1 MKPRVAILLAAGF
14 FAAAAG
20 VAARAP
26 GGQAPGAAA
35 YASTPAPRAEP
46 PPGGTGPWWL
56 EPGDARRFVGSG
68 RCARCHEQAYAEW
81 RQYLHIQM
89 TKPAADASILGDFRP
104 GTRFAQHGRRYT
116 MERRNDRLFISISH
130 GGRPAET
137 FEVHYTLGFKRV
149 QGYLSRLPDGRIYV
163 LPAFWHREA
172 QRWIDWR
179 EIAPVPDTDADLR
192 QIWNV
197 TCFNCHATN
206 LVKTFDVATRSY
218 ETAWT
223 EMGIGCEGC
232 HGPGEAHVSLMEAWE
247 ADPSAKPAYSR
258 RRTNRDLSRTLKIFA
273 ARTADRRQVFDT
285 CAYCHGNKNNLF
297 VGFIPGD
304 RYDDYALPFLVSQP
318 PVPDDPQ
325 GDFWPDGRPSRFNR
339 PQALMQTGCFL
350 RGEATCTSC
359 HAAHGSANPF
369 SLKLPLEQSDLLCLQ
384 CHGDGGEGA
393 EAPASAA
400 DGSRAVLRF
409 ASDDEVRAHTR
420 HAPGSPGA
428 RCVTCH
434 MADVNWRLLMRRRD
448 HTFKAPVPEITAR
461 YGVPNACTECHDDR
475 TPEWAA
481 AAMDRLWGDRDRR
494 SRELAVAEA
503 MYLAASGDAAALPL
517 LASLVVDRQRSPIVR
532 ASAAEFLFR
541 ALAERGGG
549 TAPAVEPTSG
559 SQTSFAVE
567 GRAGGDRAGSAAAR
581 DSAAGRLQDR
591 PASRDGRRDA
601 SRLEGEGSR
610 PTPAGPVP
618 PRILNALRGAAGD
631 PEPMVRYWA
640 ARALGAT
647 DDPGIVPSLTARL
660 VDGSRTVRVAAV
672 EALTRLGVMAL
683 PGAAGQALARA
694 QDEYA
699 ASLATF
705 GETAG
710 EHLALGWFELQRGR
724 DAAARVAL
732 QHALRLAPEQPQA
745 RVLLGVAAARA
756 GAYDEAIREWRRV
769 RAEHPDYPNIDRLI
783 DEARQRR
790 GKPAGR

>member
-1 MKPRVAILLAAGF
+1 MKPGAVILMAAGLF
-14 FAAAAG
+14 TAAAA

-26 GGQAPGAAA
+26 VSPANGALVPL
-35 YASTPAPRAEP
+35 ASPAPHADP
-46 PPGGTGPWWL
+46 PAGSKGPWWL
-56 EPGDARRFVGSG
+56 EPGDARRFVGSD
-68 RCARCHEQAYAEW
+68 RCARCHEQAYADW
-81 RQYLHIQM
+81 QQYLHVQM
-89 TKPAADASILGDFRP
+89 TKPVGQASILGDFSP
-104 GTRFAQHGRRYT
+104 GTRLAQHGRRYT
-116 MERRNDRLFISISH
+116 MERRGDRYFIAISH

-172 QRWIDWR
+172 RRWIDWR

-206 LVKTFDVATRSY
+206 LSKSFDPATRTY
-218 ETAWT
+218 ETTWQ

-247 ADPSAKPAYSR
+247 ADPSRKPAYSR

-297 VGFIPGD
+297 VGFTPGD

-339 PQALMQTGCFL
+339 PQALMQAGCFL
-350 RGEATCTSC
+350 RGGAACTSC
-359 HAAHGSANPF
+359 HAAHGSPNPF
-369 SLKLPLEQSDLLCLQ
+369 SLKLPFDESDLLCLQ
-384 CHGDGGEGA
+384 CHGPAD
-393 EAPASAA
+393 EAPIEAS
-400 DGSRAVLRF
+400 DSGPVRPPRRF
-409 ASDDEVRAHTR
+409 ASDDDISAHTQ
-420 HAPGSPGA
+420 HAPASPGA
-428 RCVTCH
+428 RCVACH

-475 TPEWAA
+475 TPEWAS
-481 AAMDRLWGDRDRR
+481 AAMDRLWGDRVRR
-494 SRELAVAEA
+494 ARELEVAEA
-503 MYLAASGDAAALPL
+503 MYLAASGDAAAVPL
-517 LASLVVDRQRSPIVR
+517 LASLLVDRERSPIVR

-541 ALAERGGG
+541 MLAGQGGAAPGAERTG
-549 TAPAVEPTSG
+549 E

-567 GRAGGDRAGSAAAR
+567 GRLNRGESRIAAAR
-581 DSAAGRLQDR
+581 GPGAVPPPDR
-591 PASRDGRRDA
+591 PAR
-601 SRLEGEGSR
+601 
-610 PTPAGPVP
+610 PAGPADVPGDGPAAARSAPAGARPVP
-618 PRILNALRGAAGD
+618 PRIVNALRGAAAD

-640 ARALGAT
+640 AQALGAT
-647 DDPGIVPSLTARL
+647 GDPGIVPSLTARL

-672 EALTRLGVMAL
+672 EALTRLGVTAL

-724 DAAARVAL
+724 DAAARTAL
-732 QHALRLAPEQPQA
+732 QQALQLDPDRPEA
-745 RVLLGVAAARA
+745 RVFLGVIAARA
-756 GAYDEAIREWRRV
+756 GAYDEAIREWQRV
-769 RAEHPDYPNIDRLI
+769 RAAHPEYPNIERLI
-783 DEARQRR
+783 DEAKQRR
-790 GKPAGR
+790 GRPEGK